1 MTVRL
6 NEQALELLFRSD
18 PVRDEL
24 DRVATL
30 VELAAQQ
37 NAAKIMHRFPG
48 AMDEIVVHSVEMD
61 TSGLVA
67 KVGVADPNQKI
78 GRYLDEK
85 EQREHS
91 WLAPALQQ
99 VNGA

>member
-30 VELAAQQ
+30 VELATSGQIA
-37 NAAKIMHRFPG
+37 RFP
-48 AMDEIVVHSVEMD
+48 
-61 TSGLVA
+61 
-67 KVGVADPNQKI
+67 
-78 GRYLDEK
+78 
-85 EQREHS
+85 
-91 WLAPALQQ
+91 AP
-99 VNGA
+99 